1 MTQDDQ
7 QPPEPTSEGR
17 ISRDTLLLLGAL
29 AFLIVA
35 VALTFLFTPNSG
47 TNVGQSG
54 ATATSIVAATGPA
67 GEPYPLNTP
76 AGVATPGPAVS
87 YPGPGAGGIITT
99 TQQPGTVATGAPE
112 AEPSPTRAGNEL
124 APSPQATA
132 TTAAYPGPVGEGTPP
147 PVPTFNPTVIQP
159 TAPPPPTSAPPVA
172 IQPTVAPPVQPLP
185 TGTSPA
191 DLEFEASPTAP
202 PATPTTPPPPP
213 PPPADVLRGNVRWSA
228 GQSPIVLRRD
238 LQIAPGAELIIEP
251 GVEVRLD
258 PGVSIYVD
266 GGRLLALGQPG
277 QPVRFVGSSGA
288 RWSGIFGRPNSFVLL
303 EHSEVR
309 GGGIGGTVMAL
320 DRSELVVR
328 NSRFTDNGGA
338 ILTTDTRLEMR
349 DSEVAGN
356 DMPFGA
362 ALEAGYERGNFVT
375 LTGNRFGG
383 NRLSDGSPQ
392 VRISSSSS
400 FDTLNLAIDGNL
412 ISGGA
417 PNLQLTTNGPLR
429 GAVVCNTLVGADQ
442 GFGLRT
448 LTEQVAPNGAPPME
462 LRVEQNYIDEHT
474 PPIIPIYLRFGLGRG
489 ATSEIKLDMR
499 NNWWGDPSGPYDPE
513 RNVDGR
519 GDSVGVNIEFVP
531 WLQAPPPCTPPR

>member
-1 MTQDDQ
+1 MNQDDQ
-7 QPPEPTSEGR
+7 QPSKPTSEGR

-35 VALTFLFTPNSG
+35 IALTFLFTPNSVM
-47 TNVGQSG
+47 NVGQPG
-54 ATATSIVAATGPA
+54 ATATSVVVATTPVGAPHLLATSV
-67 GEPYPLNTP
+67 
-76 AGVATPGPAVS
+76 GVATPGPEVA
-87 YPGPGAGGIITT
+87 YPGPGPGSIITT

-112 AEPSPTRAGNEL
+112 APPSPTGPGGDF

-132 TTAAYPGPVGEGTPP
+132 TTEAYPGPVGEGTPP

-185 TGTSPA
+185 TSTSSG
-191 DLEFEASPTAP
+191 DLELEASPTAP
-202 PATPTTPPPPP
+202 PATPTIPP

-258 PGVSIYVD
+258 PSVSIYVD

-309 GGGIGGTVMAL
+309 GGGVGGTVMAV
-320 DRSELVVR
+320 DHSELVVR

-362 ALEAGYERGNFVT
+362 ALEASYARGNVVT
-375 LTGNRFGG
+375 LAGNRFGG

-400 FDTLNLAIDGNL
+400 FDTLNLAVDGNM

-429 GAVVCNTLVGADQ
+429 GTVVCNTLVGADQ
-442 GFGLRT
+442 GLGLRT
-448 LTEQVAPNGAPPME
+448 TTEQVAPNGALPME

-474 PPIIPIYLRFGLGRG
+474 PPIIPIYLRFGIGRG

-531 WLQAPPPCTPPR
+531 WLQAPPPCAPPR